1 MIIAHQLARR
11 NCPMVELLR
20 FCRADLS
27 PFDRAKVSDEVHLK
41 K

>member
-20 FCRADLS
+20 F
-27 PFDRAKVSDEVHLK
+27 PVQEPGKFIK
-41 K
+41 KGGFSLERT